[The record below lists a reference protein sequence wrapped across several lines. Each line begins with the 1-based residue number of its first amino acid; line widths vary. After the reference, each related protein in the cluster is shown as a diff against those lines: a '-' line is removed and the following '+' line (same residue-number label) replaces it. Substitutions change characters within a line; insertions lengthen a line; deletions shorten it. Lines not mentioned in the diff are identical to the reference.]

1 MWTKRC
7 VQFPKS
13 ADLISVFLPA
23 APARLLIFFI
33 SLVSSIVFAAP
44 VRADQTIICSVIV
57 NQQPKGEFFVIM
69 RDDGDFLILPDDL
82 KKMGLHD
89 LPPERVK
96 AEGADY
102 VSLRGMR
109 KVSFSFDEYN
119 LTLTIQAAPELLA
132 KEIRDLAYAR
142 QQHVY
147 YPHENSFFLNYS
159 LNYTRGGASS
169 LEFQSFDA
177 SHELGIRFGKGLFL
191 SDGLYTE
198 TPENKNL
205 VRLNTRFILD
215 DRAHLQRLVAG
226 DFTADSGNL
235 GSLAPMGGLSFSKAY
250 QIDPYFIRYPLF
262 NFSGLLTF
270 PSDVELY
277 VDGSKIRTDHFAPGT
292 FELLNFQGIHGAQ
305 TVEVVIRDSFG
316 REQHFTMPIYGTDQ
330 VLKRGLHAY
339 SYNLGFLRR
348 DFGTES
354 NHYDH
359 RLTFSGFHRYGLT
372 DRINLGVRAELNRDL
387 ANFGSEFG
395 FVAPGYG
402 LIKVDGAISSFQ
414 GDTGGA
420 GQLTYEYQTQGFDLR
435 LGLQSYSHKYR
446 TLADLDTP
454 IDRKINLVASIGYL
468 SPQFGS
474 IGLRYSAV
482 SYYQQQNRRE
492 VTLSWS
498 RRLFKEVFLSSTL
511 SRIKEAETNVE
522 AALFLNWHFGRDFTI
537 AGGFRHEQNTNSQS
551 IEARKNTPLGEGTG
565 WSIKGEH
572 SETHSTTSE
581 RLDGFV
587 QHNAQHAILRA
598 DLGVTRGE
606 AVHSTTT
613 RIALSGALV
622 HVGDTFAVTRP
633 VRDSFAMVSVGEAKG
648 VRVYANGQTAGRTNS
663 HGRAVLPDL
672 SSYYENQV
680 SIEAKDIPIEY
691 LMPRVRLF
699 VSPPLRSGSCL
710 NFPLRR
716 YQAFTGTLL
725 RGDPDHQPLTNAEL
739 ILTTA
744 DGQLDFWT
752 GGNGEFYFDSQM
764 ATMTGDHYQGCN
776 ALGKAPGEFL
786 PAGTYPVTVKLENES
801 YQAQLTFPKNKAET
815 VDLGTL
821 ICQRVGQAKS
831 PGGEPAAQVQATT
844 PSAAPP
850 EKAPPLVE
858 AGGSKEGAA
867 TAPLPVAAPH
877 KLPAVAGAPFP
888 PAGPEAPAAPPAA
901 SHNIAAEMQNR
912 VVIHFPLNK
921 DQPSAEERQ
930 RLEPMIEYLLAHR
943 EWGIEIEGHTCRLGN
958 EAYNLQLGLRR
969 AVTIQNYLFAA
980 GISGKRITRVVSVGE
995 KDPVCSEATEKCLRQ
1010 NRRVVLMVVPGEN

>member
-1 MWTKRC
+1 
-7 VQFPKS
+7 
-13 ADLISVFLPA
+13 
-23 APARLLIFFI
+23 
-33 SLVSSIVFAAP
+33 
-44 VRADQTIICSVIV
+44 
-57 NQQPKGEFFVIM
+57 M
-69 RDDGDFLILPDDL
+69 RDDGDFLVLPEDL

-89 LPPERVK
+89 LPPERV
-96 AEGADY
+96 ATEGADY

-109 KVSFSFDEYN
+109 KVSFSFDAYN
-119 LTLTIQAAPELLA
+119 LTLAIRAAPELLA
-132 KEIRDLAYAR
+132 KETRDLAYAR
-142 QQHVY
+142 QEHVY
-147 YPHENSFFLNYS
+147 YPHENSFFFNYS
-159 LNYTRGGASS
+159 LDYTRGGASS

-177 SHELGIRFGKGLFL
+177 SHELGIRLGKGLFL

-198 TPENKNL
+198 TPGEKNL

-215 DRAHLQRLVAG
+215 DRSHLQRLVAG

-305 TVEVVIRDSFG
+305 TVEVVIRDSLG
-316 REQHFTMPIYGTDQ
+316 REQRFTMPIYGTDQ
-330 VLKRGLHAY
+330 VLKRGLHEY

-359 RLTFSGFHRYGLT
+359 QLTFSGFHRYGLT
-372 DRINLGVRAELNRDL
+372 DRITLGVRAELNRDL

-395 FVAPGYG
+395 LVAPGYG

-435 LGLQSYSHKYR
+435 LGLQSYSLKYR
-446 TLADLDTP
+446 TLADLDTS
-454 IDRKINLVASIGYL
+454 IGRKINLVASLGYL

-474 IGLRYSAV
+474 FGLRYSAA
-482 SYYQQQNRRE
+482 SYYQQQNRRQL
-492 VTLSWS
+492 TLSWS
-498 RRLFKEVFLSSTL
+498 RRLFKNVFLSSTL
-511 SRIKEAETNVE
+511 SLIKEAESNVE
-522 AALFLNWHFGRDFTI
+522 AALFLNWHFGRDLTVT
-537 AGGFRHEQNTNSQS
+537 GSLRHEQDTNSQS

-565 WSIKGEH
+565 WSIQGEH

-587 QHNAQHAILRA
+587 QHNAQHAIVRA
-598 DLGVTRGE
+598 DLGVIRGE

-613 RIALSGALV
+613 RLTLSGALV
-622 HVGDTFAVTRP
+622 HIGDTFAVTRP

-663 HGRAVLPDL
+663 HGRAVIPDL
-672 SSYYENQV
+672 SSYYENHV

-725 RGDPDHQPLTNAEL
+725 RGDPEHQPLANAEL

-744 DGQLDFWT
+744 DGKLDFWT

-764 ATMTGDHYQGCN
+764 ATIAGDQYQGCS
-776 ALGKAPGEFL
+776 ALENGPGKFL
-786 PAGTYPVTVKLENES
+786 PAGTYPVTVILENES
-801 YQAQLTFPKNKAET
+801 YQAQLTFPKNDAET

-821 ICQRVGQAKS
+821 ICQRVGPAKS
-831 PGGEPAAQVQATT
+831 PGGESAAHAPVTT
-844 PSAAPP
+844 PSASPS
-850 EKAPPLVE
+850 ENAPPL
-858 AGGSKEGAA
+858 AGADVSKEGAA
-867 TAPLPVAAPH
+867 TAPPPVAAPN
-877 KLPAVAGAPFP
+877 KLPAVAGAPTP
-888 PAGPEAPAAPPAA
+888 PGRPEAPVTPLPGA
-901 SHNIAAEMQNR
+901 HNAAAELPNR
-912 VVIHFPLNK
+912 IVVHFPLNQ
-921 DQPSAEERQ
+921 DQPSAAELQ
-930 RLEPMIEYLLAHR
+930 RLAPMVEYLLAHR
-943 EWGIEIEGHTCRLGN
+943 EWGIEIEGYTCRLGN

-969 AVTIQNYLFAA
+969 AVTIQKYLLTA
-980 GISGKRITRVVSVGE
+980 GIPGKRIARVVSVGE
-995 KDPVCSEATEKCLRQ
+995 QDPVCSEATEKCLRQ
-1010 NRRVVLMVVPGEN
+1010 NRRVVLMVVPGKE